1 MNKKLGII
9 IGVVLVIVVVITAV
23 FLLKGNKEKPDVDNS
38 QNTVADNDG
47 NAGGI
52 IIDNERDKNSPIIPP
67 DVDDSVVVEIEDI
80 VVPNE
85 YPELDW
91 DEPPVLT
98 YYNEKADTNDN
109 GHVDKA
115 EWEVWV
121 ENHPEDLNQDMVIT
135 EEEKDKYDKMIG
147 GGNLTIDDIR
157 DMANPTVVPDT
168 EDPNTIID
176 PILAPSEEEQAAEDA
191 KNKAD
196 NEAAGQGLAGLKQW
210 GEQHKGVG
218 NGFYEDLPEGV
229 IVDENGNVTDP
240 SVRVK
245 SE

>member
-9 IGVVLVIVVVITAV
+9 IGVVLVLVAVIAAV
-23 FLLKGNKEKPDVDNS
+23 FMLKGNKEKPNVDNS
-38 QNTVADNDG
+38 QNTVADNNG
-47 NAGGI
+47 NTGDI
-52 IIDNERDKNSPIIPP
+52 IIDNERDEDAPIIPP

-91 DEPPVLT
+91 EEPPVLT
-98 YYNEKADTNDN
+98 YYNEEADTNDDS
-109 GHVDKA
+109 HVDKA

-135 EEEKDKYDKMIG
+135 EEEQDEYDKMIG

-210 GEQHKGVG
+210 GEQHKGAG

-240 SVRVK
+240 SVKVK

>member
-1 MNKKLGII
+1 
-9 IGVVLVIVVVITAV
+9 
-23 FLLKGNKEKPDVDNS
+23 
-38 QNTVADNDG
+38 
-47 NAGGI
+47 
-52 IIDNERDKNSPIIPP
+52 
-67 DVDDSVVVEIEDI
+67 
-80 VVPNE
+80 
-85 YPELDW
+85 
-91 DEPPVLT
+91 
-98 YYNEKADTNDN
+98 
-109 GHVDKA
+109 
-115 EWEVWV
+115 
-121 ENHPEDLNQDMVIT
+121 MVIT
-135 EEEKDKYDKMIG
+135 EEEQDEYDKMIG

-210 GEQHKGVG
+210 GEQHKGAG

-240 SVRVK
+240 SVKVK